1 MIAPRPR
8 GFVLVLV
15 LAMLVVLSLLAGG
28 IAATTSRLVQ
38 QSQRRADALQD
49 EIDMASTRA
58 TVLYMLGTQR
68 MTIGGLT
75 VDNLVVVGT
84 EGVRPIQF
92 ARDLESPL
100 PVGTEVALDSRPYQG
115 VGNVRFA
122 LQDDYGLYG
131 VNWNPPYMLQR
142 LLDQGGQAKDR
153 ATRPEVLLEL
163 LFDYQDRDDLHRLNG
178 AEADD
183 YRKAAMPEPSNRP
196 LATPM
201 EILRVMGWKEALGFV
216 QPGQLPDLVTVEPA
230 MVLNVNTAPARVLQ
244 TLPGVDR
251 QMAERVVAFRKSQP
265 FLTETAFFAFLGLG
279 PSATDA
285 PIVYP
290 AASGTLKL
298 WPSRGGQVVLV
309 HWTLTPAEDR
319 GRPWREDYELIQSQA
334 VGQEAVA
341 YPVQSRLFGKSV
353 AQERGRDRA
362 AQ

>member
-1 MIAPRPR
+1 MIPPRPR

-28 IAATTSRLVQ
+28 IAATTSRLTE

-75 VDNLVVVGT
+75 VDNLVSIGT

-100 PVGTEVALDSRPYQG
+100 PVGTEVALDSRPYRG
-115 VGNVRFA
+115 IGDTRFT

-131 VNWNPPYMLQR
+131 VNWNPPFMLQR
-142 LLDQGGQAKDR
+142 LLDQGMVPKD
-153 ATRPEVLLEL
+153 AASRPQVLLDT
-163 LFDYQDRDDLHRLNG
+163 LFDYQDRDELHRLNG
-178 AEADD
+178 AEADA
-183 YRKAAMPEPSNRP
+183 YRKLGMPVPSNRP

-201 EILRVMGWKEALGFV
+201 ELLRVMGWKDALGFLK
-216 QPGQLPDLVTVEPA
+216 PGDIPDVVTVEPV
-230 MVLNVNTAPARVLQ
+230 MVVNVNTASSRVLQ
-244 TLPGVDR
+244 TLPGVDKG
-251 QMAERVVAFRKSQP
+251 MAERVLAFRKAQP
-265 FLTETAFFAFLGLG
+265 FLTETAFFGFLGLG

-334 VGQEAVA
+334 TAQDGVA
-341 YPVQSRLFGKSV
+341 YPVRSRLFGKPV
-353 AQERGRDRA
+353 AARR
-362 AQ
+362 